1 MKKLTFYFCRAIFP
15 LKNVHKQSVPNR
27 IIIFTVNISMD
38 DNKKNKTKKIIRCAL
53 IVLLMLM
60 TLYKE
65 WNSYCKREISSW
77 IHDFYSRENF
87 AFDKKSD
94 NSEFC
99 PIRGIWLLSDLAQYK
114 EATEKDIDSS
124 AHDNYMAYF
133 KNSDNSLR
141 WDNIAK
147 WLTDESTAPS
157 YVECDAL
164 AELMLNMTDDD
175 LEKVI
180 ELGQIKSSGFHKYKI
195 SNSLKKV
202 ASVFVIKT
210 SEERRKDFPKYD
222 FDSEDFFFLY
232 AAETRAL
239 GFLQTVIEIDKLN
252 GNQVSV
258 EISSEEYKPL
268 KFVRKCFTYK
278 IIPEGADIFKLDSPV
293 ITAYPRQISDGLKST
308 LTDICIYDCYTLKS
322 FQKSVKLPTEQFEQA
337 IDLMIDIGLDNR
349 CMQTSGQV
357 VKVTRENCAIAY
369 IADIDFYDDELFYY
383 AKAYGVHFRKDVSP
397 QELKEHFLKYD
408 ESFQEYNDWWY
419 YCGQEEVDN
428 YNLYM
433 IFELSDRGIPYD
445 EATLEQLEEAAKV
458 VDKKLKEN

>member
-1 MKKLTFYFCRAIFP
+1 M
-15 LKNVHKQSVPNR
+15 N
-27 IIIFTVNISMD
+27 

-65 WNSYCKREISSW
+65 WNIYCKREISSW

-87 AFDKKSD
+87 AFNQKSD
-94 NSEFC
+94 KSEFC

-114 EATEKDIDSS
+114 EAAEKDIDSS

-133 KNSDNSLR
+133 KNSDNSLQ

-147 WLTDESTAPS
+147 WLSDESTTPS
-157 YVECDAL
+157 YIECDAL

-210 SEERRKDFPKYD
+210 SEERRKVFPKYD
-222 FDSEDFFFLY
+222 FYSEDFFRLDD
-232 AAETRAL
+232 AETRAL

-252 GNQVSV
+252 GNQVTV
-258 EISSEEYKPL
+258 EVSSEEYKPPTI
-268 KFVRKCFTYK
+268 VCKCFTYK
-278 IIPEGADIFKLDSPV
+278 IIPKGADIFKLYSPV
-293 ITAYPRQISDGLKST
+293 ITAYPRQTRDGIQST
-308 LTDICIYDCYTLKS
+308 LTDIFIYDAYTLKS
-322 FQKSVKLPTEQFEQA
+322 FQKSVKLPIEQFKQA
-337 IDLMIDIGLDNR
+337 MTLMIDIGLDNR
-349 CMQTSGQV
+349 CMQTSGQIV
-357 VKVTRENCAIAY
+357 QVTRENCAIAY
-369 IADIDFYDDELFYY
+369 ISDIEFYDDELFYY

-397 QELKEHFLKYD
+397 KELKEHFLKYD
-408 ESFQEYNDWWY
+408 ESFQDYNNWWCAY
-419 YCGQEEVDN
+419 GQEEVDN
-428 YNLYM
+428 YSLNM

-445 EATLEQLEEAAKV
+445 EATPEQLEEAAKV

>member
-1 MKKLTFYFCRAIFP
+1 MID
-15 LKNVHKQSVPNR
+15 
-27 IIIFTVNISMD
+27 FTVNISMN

-65 WNSYCKREISSW
+65 WNIYCKREISSW

-87 AFDKKSD
+87 AFNQKSD
-94 NSEFC
+94 KSEFC
-99 PIRGIWLLSDLAQYK
+99 PIRGIWLLSDLAQYQ

-133 KNSDNSLR
+133 KNSDNSLQ

-147 WLTDESTAPS
+147 WLSDESTAPS
-157 YVECDAL
+157 YIECDAL

-202 ASVFVIKT
+202 ASVFVIRT
-210 SEERRKDFPKYD
+210 SEERRKVFPKYD
-222 FDSEDFFFLY
+222 FYSEDFFRLDD
-232 AAETRAL
+232 AETRAL

-252 GNQVSV
+252 GNQVTV
-258 EISSEEYKPL
+258 EISSEEYKPPTI
-268 KFVRKCFTYK
+268 VCKCFTYK
-278 IIPEGADIFKLDSPV
+278 IIPKGADIFKLYSPV
-293 ITAYPRQISDGLKST
+293 ITAYPRQTELGLKST
-308 LTDICIYDCYTLKS
+308 LTDIWIYDCYTLKN
-322 FQKSVKLPTEQFEQA
+322 FQKSVKLPTEPFQQA
-337 IDLMIDIGLDNR
+337 IDLMIDIGFDNI
-349 CMQTSGQV
+349 CMQTSGQIIQ
-357 VKVTRENCAIAY
+357 VTRENCAIAY
-369 IADIDFYDDELFYY
+369 IADIEFYDDELFYY
-383 AKAYGVHFRKDVSP
+383 AKAYGVHYRKDVSP

-408 ESFQEYNDWWY
+408 ESFQDYNNWWY
-419 YCGQEEVDN
+419 EYSQEEVDN
-428 YNLYM
+428 YSLNM
-433 IFELSDRGIPYD
+433 IFELKDRGIPYD
-445 EATLEQLEEAAKV
+445 EATPEQLEEAAKV